1 MKKSSIIFIPALLF
15 AVSQLQGCA
24 TAVVA
29 GTVTAV
35 SAVNDP
41 RSLGTQIDDS
51 SIEVKAMLELMKD
64 DGLDKHTHLNVI
76 SYNGA
81 ILVVGQAPNQFLV
94 DTAVKILKTIKGVK
108 QVHNQIKRGTPVSF
122 TTKTN
127 DAWITTK
134 VKTDLLTDDNVKG
147 HDIKVVTENKVVYL
161 MGLVSEEQG
170 NKAAQIAAN
179 ISGVE
184 QVIKVF
190 EGR

>member
-1 MKKSSIIFIPALLF
+1 MKKSSLIFIPVFALALT
-15 AVSQLQGCA
+15 QLQGCA

-81 ILVVGQAPNQFLV
+81 VLVVGQAPNKFLV
-94 DTAVKILKTIKGVK
+94 DTAINILKKIKGVK
-108 QVHNQIKRGTPVSF
+108 QVHNQIKLGTPVSF

-134 VKTDLLTDDNVKG
+134 VKTDLLTDDHVKG

-170 NKAAQIAAN
+170 NKAAQRAAN
-179 ISGVE
+179 IAGVE

-190 EGR
+190 EAQ

>member
-1 MKKSSIIFIPALLF
+1 MKKPSIIFIPVLLAAL
-15 AVSQLQGCA
+15 SQLQGCA

-35 SAVNDP
+35 SAANDP
-41 RSLGTQIDDS
+41 RTLGTQIDDS

-64 DGLDKHTHLNVI
+64 DGLDKHTHLNVV

-81 ILVVGQAPNQFLV
+81 VLVVGQAPNKFLV
-94 DTAVKILKTIKGVK
+94 DTAVNILKTIKGVK
-108 QVHNQIKRGTPVSF
+108 QVHNQIRLGTPVSF

-134 VKTDLLTDDNVKG
+134 VKTDLLTDDHVKG

-161 MGLVSEEQG
+161 MGLVSDEQG
-170 NKAAQIAAN
+170 NKAAQIAAS

-184 QVIKVF
+184 QVVKVF
-190 EGR
+190 ENR